1 MQLEEV
7 MAKNRQTG
15 RGYAA
20 EGKERSLTAQEFL
33 DISIELGATQL
44 NPDYRALHE
53 AFAAWMVR
61 RLNIRT
67 SLELGSGP
75 GYLLYCL
82 NRLGVDARGLDG
94 NPHSRDFFTK
104 HHPEYADRYRIDPL
118 FEQAYAPVDAF
129 LSIEVFEHIEDAG
142 LHAIMTKVRDQV
154 RPRFIVFSSTPH
166 ADPNPGWDLQW
177 GHINLKQPA
186 QWHAFFARFGYEP
199 VPGIRPPVTEW
210 ATLYRKKPSHPQVSY
225 RFSLSPAR
233 PG

>member
-1 MQLEEV
+1 MQIEEV

-20 EGKERSLTAQEFL
+20 DGKERSLTAQEFL

-118 FEQAYAPVDAF
+118 FE
-129 LSIEVFEHIEDAG
+129 
-142 LHAIMTKVRDQV
+142 
-154 RPRFIVFSSTPH
+154 
-166 ADPNPGWDLQW
+166 
-177 GHINLKQPA
+177 
-186 QWHAFFARFGYEP
+186 
-199 VPGIRPPVTEW
+199 
-210 ATLYRKKPSHPQVSY
+210 
-225 RFSLSPAR
+225 
-233 PG
+233 